1 MRNNLLQK
9 VCAAIVV
16 LFIATCAMPTTAQAQ
31 TEYELWV
38 CGTQVTSANCSN
50 LSSVVE
56 GVSGKVSYNPDT
68 KVLMLQDA
76 NIKTEGKLLFK
87 SNIDGLTMQV
97 VGTNSL
103 ETDKAVF
110 WFTAPLTIMGGGI
123 LNMLSTDNC
132 TLYARGTN
140 LTIEDC
146 TINAEGKE
154 FGIAGNNGTN
164 ETLTIKNASITV
176 EGKKYG
182 TIVDFAEL
190 NLIGCAITQPAGAAF
205 DKEVHA
211 VAIDGSPVK
220 SKVVITKD
228 ATGIAMPTLDPAAK
242 QGVYSLSGVKLNSE
256 VNNLPKGIYVI
267 NGKKVVKK

>member
-1 MRNNLLQK
+1 MRNHLLQR

-16 LFIATCAMPTTAQAQ
+16 LFIAMCAMPTTAQAQ

-38 CGTQVTSANCSN
+38 CGTQVTSANCGD
-50 LSSVVE
+50 LSVIE

-76 NIKTEGKLLFK
+76 TIKTEGKLLFK

-110 WFTAPLTIMGGGI
+110 WFTAPLTIMGGGV

-154 FGIAGNNGTN
+154 FGFAGNNGTN
-164 ETLTIKNASITV
+164 ETLTIKNASISV

-205 DKEVHA
+205 DAEVHA
-211 VAIDGSPVK
+211 VAIDGNPVK
-220 SKVVITKD
+220 TKIVITKGG
-228 ATGIAMPTLDPAAK
+228 TGIAMPTLNPAAK
-242 QGVYSLSGVKLNSE
+242 QGVYSLSGVKLNGE

>member
-1 MRNNLLQK
+1 MRNHLLQR

-16 LFIATCAMPTTAQAQ
+16 LFIAMCAIPTTAQAQ

-38 CGTQVTSANCSN
+38 CGTQVTSANCGD
-50 LSSVVE
+50 LSVIE
-56 GVSGKVSYNPDT
+56 GVSGKVSYNPQT

-154 FGIAGNNGTN
+154 FGFAGNNGTN

-190 NLIGCAITQPAGAAF
+190 NLIDCAITEPAGAAF
-205 DKEVHA
+205 DADVHA
-211 VAIDGSPVK
+211 VTIGGDPVK
-220 SKVVITKD
+220 SKIVIAKNK
-228 ATGIAMPTLDPAAK
+228 TGIAMPTLNPAAK
-242 QGVYSLSGVKLNSE
+242 PGVYSLSGARLNHT
-256 VNNLPKGIYVI
+256 VNNLPKGIYVV
-267 NGKKVVKK
+267 NGKKIVKK

>member
-1 MRNNLLQK
+1 MRNHLLQR

-16 LFIATCAMPTTAQAQ
+16 LFIAMCAMPTTAQAQ

-38 CGTQVTSANCSN
+38 CGTQVTSANCGD
-50 LSSVVE
+50 LSVIE
-56 GVSGKVSYNPDT
+56 GVSGKVSYNPQT

-110 WFTAPLTIMGGGI
+110 WFTAPLTI
-123 LNMLSTDNC
+123 
-132 TLYARGTN
+132 
-140 LTIEDC
+140 
-146 TINAEGKE
+146 
-154 FGIAGNNGTN
+154 

-190 NLIGCAITQPAGAAF
+190 NLIDCAITEPAGAAF
-205 DKEVHA
+205 DADVHA
-211 VAIDGSPVK
+211 VTIDGNPVK
-220 SKVVITKD
+220 SKIVIAKNK
-228 ATGIAMPTLDPAAK
+228 TGIAMPTLNPAAK
-242 QGVYSLSGVKLNSE
+242 PGVYSLSGARLNRT
-256 VNNLPKGIYVI
+256 VNNLPKGIYVV
-267 NGKKVVKK
+267 NGKKIVKK